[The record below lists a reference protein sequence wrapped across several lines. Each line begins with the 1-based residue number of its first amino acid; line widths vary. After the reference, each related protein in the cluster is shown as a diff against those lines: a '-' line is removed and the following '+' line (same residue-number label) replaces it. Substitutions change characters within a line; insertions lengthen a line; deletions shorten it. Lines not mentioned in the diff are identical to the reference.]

1 MTVRKGFK
9 KAFGTR
15 FFQALQDLGKT
26 EGTGV
31 SQGEVAV
38 RVAKILKEKTKRDN
52 TVSQWRNGKSLPDVV
67 TVFVL
72 ARVLDVRPGWLAF
85 GEGDM
90 REDGMVGSG
99 PPPEPA
105 PEPRRPRVTLTD
117 LSERKRKL
125 KEARGVDDREEEE

>member
-38 RVAKILKEKTKRDN
+38 RWAKILRERTRRDN
-52 TVSQWRNGKSLPDVV
+52 TVSKWRNGKSLPDVV

-85 GEGDM
+85 GEGDI
-90 REDGMVGSG
+90 REDGMEGSG
-99 PPPEPA
+99 PAPVKTPDLDPA
-105 PEPRRPRVTLTD
+105 TQRAIAVSVKKVAD
-117 LSERKRKL
+117 H
-125 KEARGVDDREEEE
+125 GDH

>member
-1 MTVRKGFK
+1 MRKAFK

-31 SQGEVAV
+31 SQGEVAA

-72 ARVLDVRPGWLAF
+72 ARVLGVSPGWLAF
-85 GEGDM
+85 GEGEMATGDGM
-90 REDGMVGSG
+90 AGNGPVPVAAPGPDPQARSTIDEIQEDRGDLEEKGSQGEDG
-99 PPPEPA
+99 PP
-105 PEPRRPRVTLTD
+105 
-117 LSERKRKL
+117 
-125 KEARGVDDREEEE
+125 